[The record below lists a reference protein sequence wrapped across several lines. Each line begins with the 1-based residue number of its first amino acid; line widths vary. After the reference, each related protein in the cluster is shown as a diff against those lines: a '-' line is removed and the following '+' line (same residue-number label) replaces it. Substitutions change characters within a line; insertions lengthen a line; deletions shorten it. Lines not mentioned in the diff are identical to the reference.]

1 MATQEEPLNERALK
15 FRDLSANFFA
25 RFRTDFLTAI
35 DKEGAVMNLKEF
47 LDKLNKV
54 DTSKVDAK
62 SKLVFD
68 KLLLEPSKVDQL
80 MGTANQMFQVLA
92 GKEKIPY
99 DQAKILLAFAHTRLQ
114 DFVAKMDKELP
125 GVLDE
130 IAKMK

>member
-1 MATQEEPLNERALK
+1 MATQQEPLSERALK

-54 DTSKVDAK
+54 DISKVDAK
-62 SKLVFD
+62 SKMVFD
-68 KLLLEPSKVDQL
+68 KLLLDPSKVDQL
-80 MGTANQMFQVLA
+80 MGTAHQMFQVLA
-92 GKEKIPY
+92 DKEKVSY
-99 DQAKILLAFAHTRLQ
+99 DQAKILLAFAHTRLN
-114 DFVAKMDKELP
+114 DFVAKIEKELP
-125 GVLDE
+125 GLLDE